1 MTQQEFIN
9 AIGPLCVKYAQKYGF
24 KVASPA
30 IAQACLESG
39 YGTSPKALHH
49 NYFGLKY
56 RQGRV
61 TCNNG
66 TFFDGGSEQN
76 PDGSYR
82 PITDSWYN
90 FDNMDK
96 GVEGYYQFIN
106 IPNYAKVKTATDPL
120 TYLQEIKNA
129 HYATSINYVQNV
141 YAVVQKWNL
150 TKYDN
155 FNQPAAAATPEPKPV
170 VNTGQSSLVD
180 YVKLS
185 PNNSGQRT
193 HAIDRITPHC
203 IVGQWDVTTIGN
215 YFNNPQVQASCN
227 YGIAKDGKVAL
238 VVEENKRSWCSSSNE
253 NDQRAVTIEC
263 SSEKVAP
270 YAFNDA
276 VYNKLIDLC
285 ADICKR
291 NGKNTLLWIEDRN
304 TALNY
309 NPKSNEMLLTVHR
322 WFKQKACPGDW
333 LMARMSDLAT
343 KVTNKLKG
351 IVSTVPQPETQ
362 KIEKSEFPYIVQITA
377 GTLNIRKGPGTNYPV
392 VGQIKDK
399 GKYTIMEVQNGFGR
413 LKSGAGWISMK
424 YTNKI

>member
-1 MTQQEFIN
+1 MTQQEEFIN
-9 AIGPLCVKYAQKYGF
+9 QIAPLCQKYAKKYGF
-24 KVASPA
+24 KIVSAA
-30 IAQACLESG
+30 IAQGCLESG
-39 YGTSPKALHH
+39 YGTSPKSLHH

-56 RQGRV
+56 REGRV
-61 TCNNG
+61 NCNNG
-66 TFFDGGSEQN
+66 TFVDGGTEQDPN
-76 PDGSYR
+76 TGSYS
-82 PITDSWYN
+82 PTITQWYN
-90 FDNMDK
+90 FDNMEK

-106 IPNYAKVKTATDPL
+106 ISNYAKVKAATDPL

-129 HYATSINYVQNV
+129 HYATSINYVENV
-141 YAVVQKWNL
+141 YNVVKEWNL

-155 FNQPAAAATPEPKPV
+155 FNQPIVTPTPESKTV
-170 VNTGQSSLVD
+170 ISQNQSPLVD

-185 PNNSGQRT
+185 PNNSGLRT
-193 HAIDRITPHC
+193 HTIDRITPHC
-203 IVGQWDVTTIGN
+203 VVGQWDVKTFGS
-215 YFNNPQVQASCN
+215 YFSNPQTKASCN

-238 VVEENKRSWCSSSNE
+238 IVEENKRSWCSSSNE

-285 ADICKR
+285 VDICKR
-291 NGKNTLLWIEDRN
+291 NGKNTLLWIEDKN
-304 TALNY
+304 IALNY
-309 NPKSNEMLLTVHR
+309 NPKPNEMLLTVHR

-333 LMARMSDLAT
+333 LMARMNDLAT

-351 IVSTVPQPETQ
+351 IASTVSQIETP
-362 KIEKSEFPYIVQITA
+362 KSEFPYIVQITA
-377 GTLNIRKGPGTNYPV
+377 SVLNIRKGPGTNYPV